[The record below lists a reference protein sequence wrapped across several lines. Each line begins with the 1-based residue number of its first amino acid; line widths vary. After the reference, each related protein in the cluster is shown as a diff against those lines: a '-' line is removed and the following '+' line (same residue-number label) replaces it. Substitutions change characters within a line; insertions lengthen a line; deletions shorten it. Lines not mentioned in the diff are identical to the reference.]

1 MLFKTRLAFAF
12 VALFLMLTGCA
23 VSTKDTGIIT
33 GPITTQHGQA
43 DASFDV
49 KEMQLPQTVAFLPFV
64 NKTNQ
69 EDAFEVVRRILFNH
83 FSSKNYHT
91 VHLKDVDTRLK
102 AANLFDTDKF
112 ASLPPAELCKLLGVD
127 GLMYGEIT
135 HYDRYFVGVYAQI
148 AVGVKMRFVDKNGK
162 EIWTAQKVTRTH
174 AGGLSTTPV
183 GLIMSALSA
192 GLHLREIN
200 LYRAGDDLARELIAS
215 IPEPKYLDTKRPP
228 MITALVHDAVGKYL
242 KYGDTL
248 QIAMEGDAGKKAYAR
263 VEGLGLVDLVEVQPG
278 VYSGKVTISKTQNV
292 TDEMLIGVL
301 QDSSG
306 LKREWVC
313 PLGLINVDNIP
324 PQPVK
329 DLQATSK
336 DSAILLTWAK
346 ATDKDVKGYK
356 ISASDTVHGEYKEI
370 GFVTD
375 TSFEEKGLKNFIARN
390 YKVVAVDRAQNLSPD
405 VVVSAK
411 PAPDARFAVAEALK
425 DLNILTITGIKVL
438 TSQNS
443 PYKLTNKVQVQDT
456 AVLFVEPGVVFNV
469 GTEGNLQVKGELHIF
484 GNPEQRVI
492 ASSLDKAV
500 FKTFLTLSSEKP
512 VTIKGLEV
520 RGGGIQVA
528 ITDGSPQ
535 ITDSLFLG
543 SAYSAFDISG
553 VSKPV
558 ITGCQIKGSGSSGI
572 IITDKAQPKLTGNH
586 FVENVPFHIQSSSS
600 YVISALGNT
609 WMPSA
614 SELTIMGNVQYK

>member
-1 MLFKTRLAFAF
+1 MLFKTRLTFAF

-23 VSTKDTGIIT
+23 LSTKDTGIIT

-43 DASFDV
+43 DASADV

-91 VHLKDVDTRLK
+91 IHLKDVDARLK
-102 AANLFDTDKF
+102 AGNLFDADKF
-112 ASLPPAELCKLLGVD
+112 ASLSPAELCKLLGVD

-162 EIWTAQKVTRTH
+162 EIWTAEKVTRTH

-228 MITALVHDAVGKYL
+228 MITALVHDGVGKYL

-301 QDSSG
+301 QDSGG

-375 TSFEEKGLKNFIARN
+375 TSFEDKGLKNFVARN

-405 VVVSAK
+405 VAISAK
-411 PAPDARFAVAEALK
+411 PAPDVRFAVAEALK
-425 DLNILTITGIKVL
+425 DLNTPTITGIKVL

-484 GNPEQRVI
+484 GSPEQRVI

-535 ITDSLFLG
+535 ISDSLFLG

-572 IITDKAQPKLTGNH
+572 VITDKAQPKLTGNH
-586 FVENVPFHIQSSSS
+586 FVENTPFHIQSSSS
-600 YVISALGNT
+600 YVVSAVGNT

-614 SELTIMGNVQYK
+614 SELTILGNVQYK